1 MTTDQARD
9 KTNYKGT
16 QNVWRLSFKRIKKE
30 EKNHDDCWAAKT
42 RQKKRL
48 KSPCWAAG
56 NRNEKKRKLPCWTA
70 GYRKKKRKQLPCW
83 AT

>member
-1 MTTDQARD
+1 MMIVGLPKHD
-9 KTNYKGT
+9 K
-16 QNVWRLSFKRIKKE
+16 
-30 EKNHDDCWAAKT
+30 KN
-42 RQKKRL
+42 RL
-48 KSPCWAAG
+48 KSPCWAAE

>member
-1 MTTDQARD
+1 MMIVGLPKHD
-9 KTNYKGT
+9 K
-16 QNVWRLSFKRIKKE
+16 
-30 EKNHDDCWAAKT
+30 
-42 RQKKRL
+42 KKRL